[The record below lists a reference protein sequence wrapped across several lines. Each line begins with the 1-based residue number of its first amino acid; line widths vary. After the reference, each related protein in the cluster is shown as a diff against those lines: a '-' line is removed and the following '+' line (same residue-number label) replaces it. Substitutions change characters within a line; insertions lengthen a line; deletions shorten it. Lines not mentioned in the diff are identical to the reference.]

1 MEVLLWLVFVAVG
14 VFVLVS
20 VVRGVVVLGLS
31 VSGGES
37 AEGCNVL
44 CAYPLE
50 RRGQEFGCGRCA
62 PCRINKQRMWIGR
75 LVLECL
81 QHEASFFVT
90 LTYRYVWHPPLEVEA
105 CMPLDG
111 SVSLRDV
118 QLFLK
123 RLREQVRDVS
133 PRLRYFL
140 AAEYGDARGRPH
152 YHAVLFGALKGN
164 HVNPEKGVPY
174 KGCDCV
180 ICRAWNKGNVFIG
193 TVTLDSVSYVVS
205 YLQKGKLEDSS
216 KKYGFSVMSRRPG
229 IGALAVS
236 EFARAILDER
246 TGELRLENQDV
257 QTVFRYGGKLLPL
270 GRFMRGKIRKAV
282 FGSEKAPESA
292 GIIRAMVVQEE
303 VRSLGYREWSRRKGL
318 KRLKSLHSAEVVVRL
333 EGEKR

>member
-1 MEVLLWLVFVAVG
+1 MEVIWLAIVVVVVSG
-14 VFVLVS
+14 LVS
-20 VVRGVVVLGLS
+20 AVRGVVEHGLS
-31 VSGGES
+31 VSGARS
-37 AEGCNVL
+37 AEGCDVL
-44 CAYPLE
+44 CSYPLAS
-50 RRGQEFGCGRCA
+50 GIQEFGCGRCA

-75 LVLECL
+75 LVLEAL

-90 LTYRYVWHPPLEVEA
+90 LTYRYRWHPPLEIDA

-152 YHAVLFGALKGN
+152 YHAVLFGALKGE
-164 HVNPEKGVPY
+164 HRNPEKGVPY
-174 KGCDCV
+174 AGCDCV
-180 ICRAWNKGNVFIG
+180 ICRAWQKGNVFIG

-205 YLQKGKLEDSS
+205 YLQKGKLEDTS

-229 IGALAVS
+229 IGAGAVP
-236 EFARAILDER
+236 EFVRAIRDEKS
-246 TGELRLENQDV
+246 GEVRLENNDV
-257 QTVFRYGGKLLPL
+257 QTVFRFGRKLLPL
-270 GRFMRGKIRKAV
+270 GRFMRGKIREAV
-282 FGSEKAPESA
+282 LGSVKSPESA
-292 GIIRAMVVQEE
+292 RFARAVVEQEE

-318 KRLKSLHSAEVVVRL
+318 KRLKSLHTAEVVVRL